1 LKIVVFGLSI
11 TSSWGNGHAT
21 TYRALLR
28 ALDRRKHKI
37 VFFEKDEPWYASNR
51 DLPLPA
57 FCDLRLFERWK
68 EALPAVRSELL
79 DCDAAVLGSFFSPGI
94 RAADEI
100 AASKAKVK
108 IFYDIDT
115 PITLAKLRSGENQYV
130 RRDQIEQFDLYLSFT
145 GGPILQQ
152 LHREFGA
159 RMALPLYCS
168 FDPSSYFP
176 RPVWRRYQCDL
187 GYMGTYAA
195 DRQRK
200 LEELFLEPARRL
212 QQARLI
218 LAGPQYPKALRWPKN
233 VKRIVHLS
241 PKYHPQFY
249 SSSRFTLNLTR
260 SEMVRWGYSP
270 SVRLFEAAACGCAI
284 LSDFWPGIGSIL
296 KVGEEVLVTES
307 GDEVIHLLEDME
319 DAEVQR
325 IGRRARERVLS
336 EHSSD
341 RRAREFESYVGFVAG
356 GASRS
361 PDQLLTANRLA
372 ADEQGVRSPSANLAA
387 Q

>member
-1 LKIVVFGLSI
+1 
-11 TSSWGNGHAT
+11 
-21 TYRALLR
+21 
-28 ALDRRKHKI
+28 
-37 VFFEKDEPWYASNR
+37 
-51 DLPLPA
+51 
-57 FCDLRLFERWK
+57 
-68 EALPAVRSELL
+68 
-79 DCDAAVLGSFFSPGI
+79 
-94 RAADEI
+94 
-100 AASKAKVK
+100 
-108 IFYDIDT
+108 
-115 PITLAKLRSGENQYV
+115 
-130 RRDQIEQFDLYLSFT
+130 
-145 GGPILQQ
+145 
-152 LHREFGA
+152 
-159 RMALPLYCS
+159 
-168 FDPSSYFP
+168 
-176 RPVWRRYQCDL
+176 
-187 GYMGTYAA
+187 MGTYAA